1 MENYE
6 ILDTALSNPLK
17 YVLYFRD
24 IENNILYDKPH
35 YYIILPTKTNEFIF
49 LTMITSQ
56 IDKVKSR
63 VENKETLIELNKNDL
78 DFLTKDIS
86 IIDCNRIIMK
96 SKEDLFHLETL
107 KIINTNISKELYEKL
122 VIAINKSKV
131 ISTRYKKHIDLS
143 KLK

>member
-1 MENYE
+1 M
-6 ILDTALSNPLK
+6 LDTALSNPLK
-17 YVLYFRD
+17 YVLYFKD
-24 IENNILYDKPH
+24 IENNILYAKPH

-86 IIDCNRIIMK
+86 IIDCNRIIVK
-96 SKEDLFHLETL
+96 SKEDLLHLKTEV
-107 KIINTNISKELYEKL
+107 INTNISKELYEKL

-131 ISTRYKKHIDLS
+131 ISTRYEKHIDLS

>member
-1 MENYE
+1 M
-6 ILDTALSNPLK
+6 LDTALSNPLK
-17 YVLYFRD
+17 YVLYFKD
-24 IENNILYDKPH
+24 IENNILYAKPH
-35 YYIILPTKTNEFIF
+35 YYIILPTKTNQFIF

-86 IIDCNRIIMK
+86 IIDCNRIIVK
-96 SKEDLFHLETL
+96 SKEDLLHLKTEVIT
-107 KIINTNISKELYEKL
+107 TNISKELYEKL